1 LYSCMYE
8 STFSSALSEIRC
20 HRTTLEK
27 NNALL
32 NSMVIV
38 FHNTTTITQNNVLK
52 YVKLL
57 ALTNSGHLYAYFVG
71 LPLIRTLLSI
81 VILIRTVSTFLF
93 PAYTCSA
100 SKQTK

>member
-1 LYSCMYE
+1 
-8 STFSSALSEIRC
+8 
-20 HRTTLEK
+20 
-27 NNALL
+27 
-32 NSMVIV
+32 MVIV

-81 VILIRTVSTFLF
+81 VILIKVLVCAILYKTKSTFLF